1 MGAKMNRHMLGIFI
15 IFGFLVLLDSPVAA
29 DMSSANYRIT
39 TTVVSGGGAPMAS
52 GNYRINA
59 TLGQPTPIMEP
70 GMEPYSDN
78 FGLLPGFWYT
88 IGASGAACPGDF
100 DWDLDVDGFNLY
112 EYIYDSGG
120 LGLDVFAAH
129 FGKAHCP

>member
-1 MGAKMNRHMLGIFI
+1 MA
-15 IFGFLVLLDSPVAA
+15 
-29 DMSSANYRIT
+29 SANYQI
-39 TTVVSGGGAPMAS
+39 S
-52 GNYRINA
+52 A

-70 GMEPYSDN
+70 GMDPYSDS

-88 IGASGAACPGDF
+88 LGASSVFCPGDF
-100 DWDLDVDGFNLY
+100 DWDLDVDGSDIH

-129 FGKAHCP
+129 FGKARCP